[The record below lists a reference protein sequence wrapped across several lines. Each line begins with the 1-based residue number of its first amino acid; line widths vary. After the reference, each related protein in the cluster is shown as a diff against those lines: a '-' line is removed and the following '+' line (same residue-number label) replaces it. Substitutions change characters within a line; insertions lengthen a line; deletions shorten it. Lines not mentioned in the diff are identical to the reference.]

1 MSPKDP
7 NVFLAHARDCLER
20 ITEYATDGEE
30 VFLTDRRTQDAI
42 LRNLEIVGQCIKDA
56 GVDHLASLDASIDW
70 RIIGDFRNVLAHA
83 YLSIKIE
90 MVWSIIQN
98 EVPRLSNALKIILEN
113 WEP

>member
-1 MSPKDP
+1 VSPKDP

-20 ITEYATDGEE
+20 ITEYAADGEQI
-30 VFLTDRRTQDAI
+30 FLTDRRTQDAI

-70 RIIGDFRNVLAHA
+70 RIVGDFRNVLAHA
-83 YLSIKIE
+83 YLSIKSD
-90 MVWSIIQN
+90 MVWTIIQN
-98 EVPRLSNALKIILEN
+98 EVPRLNDSLKIILEN

>member
-1 MSPKDP
+1 VSPKDP

>member
-20 ITEYATDGEE
+20 ITEYAADGEQI
-30 VFLTDRRTQDAI
+30 FLTDRRTQDAI
-42 LRNLEIVGQCIKDA
+42 LRNLEIAGQCIKDA

-70 RIIGDFRNVLAHA
+70 RIVGDFRNVLAHA
-83 YLSIKIE
+83 YLSIKVD
-90 MVWSIIQN
+90 MVWAIIQN
-98 EVPRLSNALKIILEN
+98 EVPRLINSLKIILEN

>member
-1 MSPKDP
+1 MKQKDP

-20 ITEYATDGEE
+20 ITEYAADGEH

-56 GVDHLASLDASIDW
+56 GIDHLASLDASIDW
-70 RIIGDFRNVLAHA
+70 RIVGDFRNVLAHA
-83 YLSIKIE
+83 YLGIKAE
-90 MVWSIIQN
+90 MVWAVIQN
-98 EVPRLSNALKIILEN
+98 QVPRLDNALKIILEN